1 MDAKEIIKGIRVFLD
16 DELVSDTEIDCIT
29 DGTADIVRGRKEL
42 AISLIDRINIMES
55 NAFKRIESEEIINKE
70 KEPNFDWGVFI
81 EWYDDNGQEYEV
93 MLSEEL
99 TEKVFHEIN
108 NLLKNPKKSK
118 ARLLAGMEV

>member
-1 MDAKEIIKGIRVFLD
+1 MDAKEIIKGIRAFLD

-55 NAFKRIESEEIINKE
+55 DEFKRIENEEIIGKE
-70 KEPNFDWGVFI
+70 EEPNFDWGVFI

>member
-1 MDAKEIIKGIRVFLD
+1 MDAKEIIKGIRAFLD

>member
-55 NAFKRIESEEIINKE
+55 DAFKRIESEE
-70 KEPNFDWGVFI
+70 V
-81 EWYDDNGQEYEV
+81 
-93 MLSEEL
+93 
-99 TEKVFHEIN
+99 
-108 NLLKNPKKSK
+108 
-118 ARLLAGMEV
+118 